1 MNQDVLVRY
10 LFTHRD
16 VRGEIATVS
25 ESLQQMLQNHDYPYP
40 VKQLLAEL
48 VVATSLLTA
57 TLKLDGDIA
66 VQLQGDGP
74 VRFAAVNG
82 TAEQEFRGV
91 VRLQAEIGATGFRDL
106 IGDGYMLVT
115 ITPKQGER
123 YQGVIPLTGN
133 SLTETLEA
141 YFAQSEQLPTRLYLF
156 TDISESQSRA
166 AGLLLQVL
174 PVDPE
179 KAKQD
184 FSDLVIVTDTITADE
199 LLNLPAEQMLHR
211 LYHDEEVELFPTQP
225 IRFVCGC
232 SREKCESAII
242 SLGKTAIEEHIAE
255 GKLEI
260 TCDYC
265 NSTFRFDSDE
275 LSTLLTKF

>member
-10 LFTHRD
+10 LFTQRD

-25 ESLQQMLQNHDYPYP
+25 DSLQQMLQNHDYPYP

>member
-1 MNQDVLVRY
+1 
-10 LFTHRD
+10 
-16 VRGEIATVS
+16 
-25 ESLQQMLQNHDYPYP
+25 
-40 VKQLLAEL
+40 
-48 VVATSLLTA
+48 
-57 TLKLDGDIA
+57 
-66 VQLQGDGP
+66 
-74 VRFAAVNG
+74 
-82 TAEQEFRGV
+82 
-91 VRLQAEIGATGFRDL
+91 
-106 IGDGYMLVT
+106 
-115 ITPKQGER
+115 
-123 YQGVIPLTGN
+123 
-133 SLTETLEA
+133 
-141 YFAQSEQLPTRLYLF
+141 
-156 TDISESQSRA
+156 
-166 AGLLLQVL
+166 
-174 PVDPE
+174 
-179 KAKQD
+179 
-184 FSDLVIVTDTITADE
+184 VTDTITADE